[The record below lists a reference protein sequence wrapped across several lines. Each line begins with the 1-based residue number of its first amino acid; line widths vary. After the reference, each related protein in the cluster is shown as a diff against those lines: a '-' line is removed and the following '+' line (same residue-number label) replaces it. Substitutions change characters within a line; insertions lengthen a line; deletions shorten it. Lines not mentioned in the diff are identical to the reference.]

1 MTLTFQLVK
10 INRMLAKTLT
20 FQLIKKFR
28 KHEWKIENKNFMYAL
43 ILSLFEYLGLLNMDP
58 FSKGIEIKA
67 LQD

>member
-1 MTLTFQLVK
+1 
-10 INRMLAKTLT
+10 MLAKTLT